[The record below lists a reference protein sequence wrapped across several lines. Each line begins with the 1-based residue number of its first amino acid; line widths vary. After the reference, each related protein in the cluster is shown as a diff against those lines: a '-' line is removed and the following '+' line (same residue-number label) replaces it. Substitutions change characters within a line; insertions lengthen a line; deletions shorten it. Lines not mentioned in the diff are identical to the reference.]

1 MKTRIEVDLHS
12 IPETLLLPLWGRAE
26 LTRDG
31 SNILRDEAAVAIIDS
46 LDYDFS
52 RIRADL
58 DFSKN
63 LSWSARARQF
73 DEKIRSFL
81 VHHPDGTIINLGA
94 GLDTTFG
101 RVDNGSMSWIDL
113 DVPEVI
119 ELRQRLIPE
128 TPRSRCIAASVHDGA
143 WMNEIGPT
151 ENGVMFVAGGLLF
164 YFTKREVMDLLRAI
178 GRRFHGADIVF
189 DAMTPAGIERANDM
203 LQRVGMR
210 DAVLQ
215 WGLTD
220 ATIIESWD
228 ANLKLIEQFEYFRG
242 LKLGAIPF
250 KTRIMVL
257 ANRLLR
263 IMSIVHCRFGA

>member
-1 MKTRIEVDLHS
+1 MKATHLTLDRVQ
-12 IPETLLLPLWGRAE
+12 ETLLLPLWGRAE
-26 LTRDG
+26 MTRAG
-31 SNILRDEAAVAIIDS
+31 SPILMDHAAVELIDA
-46 LDYDFS
+46 LDYDFAN
-52 RIRADL
+52 IRADL
-58 DFSKN
+58 DYSKN
-63 LSWSARARQF
+63 LSWIARARQF

-81 VHHPDGTIINLGA
+81 HQHPDGTIINLGA

-101 RVDNGSMSWIDL
+101 RVDNGRMHWIDL

-128 TPRSRCIAASVHDGA
+128 TPRSRCIATSVHDA
-143 WMNEIGPT
+143 DWMNQIGPS

-164 YFTKREVMDLLRAI
+164 YFTEREVMHLLRAI
-178 GRRFHGADIVF
+178 GRRFHGAEIVF
-189 DAMTPAGIERANDM
+189 DAMTPAGIRRANDM

-215 WGLTD
+215 WGLAD

-228 ANLKLIEQFEYFRG
+228 AGLKLIEQFEYFRG
-242 LKLGAIPF
+242 LKLGPIPF

-257 ANRLLR
+257 ANRFLR
-263 IMSIVHCRFGA
+263 VMTIVHCRYSA